1 MWTAGSVAGTGP
13 SRSLPLRLSLSEPRG
28 FGPSFKEN
36 AMISRTRQNWEPG
49 QSVKVGF
56 LTLTVVQCIP
66 TPGDYAP
73 DAYILINSGQNQ
85 LYKFVPHNG
94 LTKLS
99 LTDA

>member
-1 MWTAGSVAGTGP
+1 
-13 SRSLPLRLSLSEPRG
+13 
-28 FGPSFKEN
+28 
-36 AMISRTRQNWEPG
+36 MISRTRQNWEPG

-99 LTDA
+99 LTDANDLIASSVDLAAAATRRAIAKAAA